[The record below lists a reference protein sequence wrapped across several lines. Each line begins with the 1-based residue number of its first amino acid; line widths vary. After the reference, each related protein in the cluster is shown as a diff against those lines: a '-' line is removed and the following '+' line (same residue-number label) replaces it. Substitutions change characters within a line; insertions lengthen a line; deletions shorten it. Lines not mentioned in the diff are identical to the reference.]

1 MQMPEPEPPA
11 IMIVRDLERM
21 EGQGLK
27 EINVKIMEIKEFIE
41 KFKTEKK
48 FKKSIKSDS
57 IRILCSFEIF
67 VKSKAI

>member
-1 MQMPEPEPPA
+1 MQIPEPESPT

-41 KFKTEKK
+41 KFKT
-48 FKKSIKSDS
+48 
-57 IRILCSFEIF
+57 
-67 VKSKAI
+67 